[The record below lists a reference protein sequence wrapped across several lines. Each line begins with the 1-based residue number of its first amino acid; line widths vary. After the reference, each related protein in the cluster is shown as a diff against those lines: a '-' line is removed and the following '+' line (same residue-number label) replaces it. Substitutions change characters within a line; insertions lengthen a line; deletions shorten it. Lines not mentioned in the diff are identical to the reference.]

1 MSAAT
6 AARRAL
12 LVGGLPLALLV
23 LWWLVSND
31 SQSVYLPPLRD
42 ILRAFA
48 DTWLGPRLVDDVLP
62 SVVRLLA
69 GFAVA
74 TLVGVGL
81 GVAIGSS
88 PRLRATLEP
97 VLEFLRAIPPPVL
110 VPIFILVAG
119 IGTTMKVLV
128 IVSGCLWP
136 ILLNTVEGCGPATSC
151 WRTPA
156 APTASAA
163 PPASATWCCGRP
175 ARRSSPGCA
184 RRCRSASS

>member
-1 MSAAT
+1 MTAAAA

-12 LVGGLPLALLV
+12 LAGGLPLALLAV
-23 LWWLVSND
+23 WWVASAD
-31 SQSVYLPPLRD
+31 SQSFYLPPLRQ
-42 ILRAFA
+42 ILETFA
-48 DTWLGPRLVDDVLP
+48 GVWVGPRLVDDVLP
-62 SVVRLLA
+62 SLARLLA

-74 TLVGVGL
+74 TVAGVAL
-81 GVAIGSS
+81 GVVVGSS
-88 PRLRATLEP
+88 RRLRATLEP

-136 ILLNTVEGCGPATSC
+136 ILLNTVGGSGPATRS

-156 APTASAA
+156 GPTGSAG
-163 PPASATWCCGRP
+163 PPGCATWCCGRP
-175 ARRSSPGCA
+175 APRS
-184 RRCRSASS
+184 